1 MLKLKKVSPKNRE
14 TYLEIADTIENLKNN
29 NAINSYLG
37 NKGYSIYKTC
47 LTTKI
52 IDFIK
57 DELTLKPVLINSLV
71 ESKSFPA
78 YQESEKK
85 LYVPRYW
92 GINIFGYPKTIKI
105 QYGTTINLKFNGDL
119 RDYQQKVLN
128 EYLKAIDFVSDN
140 TKDNTN
146 NTNNKGNGSA
156 LIELWTGAGKTVLG
170 LKIIEVLRKKTIIFV
185 HKSFLKNQWVERI
198 TQYLPNAK
206 IGFIQGP
213 IVDIEN
219 KDIVLAM
226 IQSVSMKTYQDTL
239 FDSFGLSIYDECFKG
254 STLIY
259 TSGGCVK
266 ISNLYKLW
274 KQNRAA
280 QIRSYNKILKTFE
293 YKPLTYAWKKKSN
306 QFVQLTLN
314 NEHNTFE
321 CTIECTLNHKIL
333 TPNDYVEAHKLN
345 SGSQILSKSGS
356 SNELVLLE
364 VVKQE
369 FILTDDLIDVYDI
382 EVADNHNYIL
392 ANIVTDDK
400 ITIRCSPIVSNC
412 HHMSSEVFSNCLKKC
427 NTLYGLGLS
436 ATMDRKDGLT
446 KLFKMH
452 LGEICYK
459 PPKNSSQDNV
469 LVKAIDYIV
478 ENDDDYNEVE
488 RDYRGNVKYS
498 TMVSKV
504 SNYNNRSDFIVYI
517 LESELLINPTQQF
530 IVLSQTKNLLNYL
543 FDSLTHKK
551 IASVGYYIGGMKME
565 ELKKSESKQ
574 IILATY
580 SMAAEALDIKSL
592 TSLFLASPKSD
603 IIQAVGR
610 ILREKHANPLVIDL
624 IDNHDVFL
632 NQFNKRRAFYN
643 EKNYKIIRSNNQK
656 YNDYINHLKTLAPK
670 NETTTLLEVTQEM
683 LESNASCNY
692 WNILV
697 PNSRKKKGL
706 IYATSINATS
716 INDANDDTINKCLIT
731 IN

>member
-1 MLKLKKVSPKNRE
+1 MLKLKKISPKNRE
-14 TYLEIADTIENLKNN
+14 SYLELADVIENLKKNN
-29 NAINSYLG
+29 LINSYLG
-37 NKGYSIYKTC
+37 NKGYSIYKVC

-57 DELTLKPVLINSLV
+57 DELTLKPVLINSLT
-71 ESKSFPA
+71 EAKSFPA

-85 LYVPRYW
+85 IYVPRYW
-92 GINIFGYPKTIKI
+92 GINMFGYPKTIKI
-105 QYGTTINLKFNGDL
+105 QYGATINLKFNGTL

-128 EYLKAIDFVSDN
+128 EYLKAIDFVSTSTNDS
-140 TKDNTN
+140 TKNDSTKNDITN
-146 NTNNKGNGSA
+146 DSTKNKGNGSA

-185 HKSFLKNQWVERI
+185 HKSFLKDQWIERI
-198 TQYLPNAK
+198 AQYLPNAK
-206 IGFIQGP
+206 IGLIQGP
-213 IVDIEN
+213 IIDIEN

-226 IQSVSMKTYQDTL
+226 IQSVSMKTYDDTL
-239 FDSFGLSIYDECFKG
+239 FDSFGLSVYDECFKG

-274 KQNRAA
+274 KQNRALN
-280 QIRSYNKILKTFE
+280 IRSYNRTSKTFE

-306 QFVQLTLN
+306 QFVKLTLN
-314 NEHNTFE
+314 NERNTFE

-345 SGSQILSKSGS
+345 SGSKVLSKSGS
-356 SNELVLLE
+356 SKEVILLE

-369 FILTDDLIDVYDI
+369 FIFSEHSSDVYDI

-392 ANIVTDDK
+392 ANIVTGDN
-400 ITIRCSPIVSNC
+400 IQIRCGPIVSNC

-478 ENDDDYNEVE
+478 ENDEDYNEVE

-498 TMVSKV
+498 TLVSKI
-504 SNYNNRSDFIVYI
+504 SNYNRRSDFIVYI
-517 LESELLINPTQQF
+517 LESELFINPHQQF
-530 IVLSQTKNLLNYL
+530 IVLAQTKNLLNYL

-551 IASVGYYIGGMKME
+551 IASIGYYIGGMKME

-610 ILREKHANPLVIDL
+610 ILREKHASPLVIDL

-643 EKNYKIIRSNNQK
+643 EKNYKIIRSNNEK
-656 YNDYINHLKTLAPK
+656 YCDYIKHLKTHK
-670 NETTTLLEVTQEM
+670 TETETETET
-683 LESNASCNY
+683 AY
-692 WNILV
+692 WNTLI
-697 PNSRKKKGL
+697 PNSRKKAS
-706 IYATSINATS
+706 ATET
-716 INDANDDTINKCLIT
+716 THKCLI
-731 IN
+731 

>member
-14 TYLEIADTIENLKNN
+14 SYLELANVIENLKKNN
-29 NAINSYLG
+29 LINSYLG
-37 NKGYSIYKTC
+37 NKGYSIYKVC

-57 DELTLKPVLINSLV
+57 DELTLKPILINSLV
-71 ESKSFPA
+71 ETKSFPA

-85 LYVPRYW
+85 IYVPRYW
-92 GINIFGYPKTIKI
+92 GINMFGYPKTIKI
-105 QYGTTINLKFNGDL
+105 QYGTTINLKFNGTL
-119 RDYQQKVLN
+119 RDYQLKVLN
-128 EYLKAIDFVSDN
+128 EYLKAIDFVSDDTQDS
-140 TKDNTN
+140 TK
-146 NTNNKGNGSA
+146 NKGNGSA

-185 HKSFLKNQWVERI
+185 HKSFLKDQWIERI

-206 IGFIQGP
+206 IGLIQGP
-213 IVDIEN
+213 VVDIEN

-226 IQSVSMKTYQDTL
+226 IQSVSMKTYDDTL
-239 FDSFGLSIYDECFKG
+239 FDSFGLSVYDECFKG

-274 KQNRAA
+274 KQNRALN
-280 QIRSYNKILKTFE
+280 IRSYNSTTKTFE

-306 QFVQLTLN
+306 QFVKLTLN
-314 NEHNTFE
+314 NERNTFE

-333 TPNDYVEAHKLN
+333 TPNDYPNDYVEAHKLN
-345 SGSQILSKSGS
+345 SGSKVMSKSGS
-356 SNELVLLE
+356 SKEVVLLE

-369 FILTDDLIDVYDI
+369 FIFSEDISDVYDI

-392 ANIVTDDK
+392 ANIVTGDT
-400 ITIRCSPIVSNC
+400 IQIRCGPIVSNC

-498 TMVSKV
+498 TLVSKI
-504 SNYNNRSDFIVYI
+504 SNYNRRSDFIVYI

-551 IASVGYYIGGMKME
+551 IACVGYYIGGMKME

-610 ILREKHANPLVIDL
+610 ILREKHASPLVIDL

-643 EKNYKIIRSNNQK
+643 EKNYKIIRSNNEK
-656 YNDYINHLKTLAPK
+656 YCDYIKHLKTLK
-670 NETTTLLEVTQEM
+670 TETEIEIETEIETELENNNNQTAYWKTL
-683 LESNASCNY
+683 
-692 WNILV
+692 I
-697 PNSRKKKGL
+697 PNSRKKAS
-706 IYATSINATS
+706 ATETTGI
-716 INDANDDTINKCLIT
+716 CLI
-731 IN
+731 

>member
-1 MLKLKKVSPKNRE
+1 MLKKISPKNR
-14 TYLEIADTIENLKNN
+14 TNYIEIVDIINNLKSNDL
-29 NAINSYLG
+29 INCYLG
-37 NKGYSIYKTC
+37 NKGYSIYKVC

-57 DELTLKPVLINSLV
+57 AELTLKPVSVNSLT
-71 ESKSFPA
+71 ETKSFPA

-85 LYVPRYW
+85 IYVPRYW
-92 GINIFGYPKTIKI
+92 GINMFGFPKTIKI
-105 QYGTTINLKFNGDL
+105 SYGTTINLKFNGVL
-119 RDYQQKVLN
+119 RDYQQKVLD
-128 EYLKAIDFVSDN
+128 EYLKAIDF
-140 TKDNTN
+140 TREEK
-146 NTNNKGNGSA
+146 NNKGNGSA

-170 LKIIEVLRKKTIIFV
+170 LKIIEVLCKKTIIFV
-185 HKSFLKNQWVERI
+185 HKSFLKDQWIERI

-206 IGFIQGP
+206 IGLIQGP
-213 IVDIEN
+213 IIDIEN

-226 IQSVSMKTYQDTL
+226 IQSVSMKSYPDTL
-239 FDSFGLSIYDECFKG
+239 FDSFGLSVYDECFKG
-254 STLIY
+254 STLVY

-274 KQNRAA
+274 KQNRALN
-280 QIRSYNKILKTFE
+280 IRSYNRTSKTFE

-306 QFVQLTLN
+306 QFVKLSLN

-321 CTIECTLNHKIL
+321 CAIECTLNHKIL

-345 SGSQILSKSGS
+345 IGSQVLSKNGS

-369 FILTDDLIDVYDI
+369 FILSEDIIDVYDI

-469 LVKAIDYIV
+469 LVKAIDFIV
-478 ENDDDYNEVE
+478 DNDNDYNEVE
-488 RDYRGNVKYS
+488 RDYRGNVKYT

-504 SNYNNRSDFIVYI
+504 SNFNSRSDFIVYI
-517 LESELLINPTQQF
+517 LESELYINPNQQF
-530 IVLSQTKNLLNYL
+530 IVLAQTKNLLNYL
-543 FDSLTHKK
+543 FQALNHKK
-551 IASVGYYIGGMKME
+551 VASVGYYIGGMKTE

-610 ILREKHANPLVIDL
+610 ILREKHTNPLVIDL
-624 IDNHDVFL
+624 IDNHEVFL
-632 NQFNKRRAFYN
+632 NQFTKRRTFYN
-643 EKNYKIIRSNNQK
+643 EKNYKIVRSNNKK
-656 YNDYINHLKTLAPK
+656 YCDYINHLKTLASE

-683 LESNASCNY
+683 LENNTNY
-692 WNILV
+692 WNILL
-697 PNSRKKKGL
+697 PTTRKKKRF
-706 IYATSINATS
+706 N
-716 INDANDDTINKCLIT
+716 
-731 IN
+731 

>member
-1 MLKLKKVSPKNRE
+1 MLKKISPKNR
-14 TYLEIADTIENLKNN
+14 TNYIEIVDIIDNLKSNDL
-29 NAINSYLG
+29 INCYLG
-37 NKGYSIYKTC
+37 NKGYSIYKVC

-57 DELTLKPVLINSLV
+57 AELTLKPVSVNSLT
-71 ESKSFPA
+71 ETKSFPA

-85 LYVPRYW
+85 IYVPRYW
-92 GINIFGYPKTIKI
+92 GINMFGFPKTIKI
-105 QYGTTINLKFNGDL
+105 SYGTTINLKFNGVL

-128 EYLKAIDFVSDN
+128 EYLKAIDF
-140 TKDNTN
+140 TREEK
-146 NTNNKGNGSA
+146 NNKGNGSA

-170 LKIIEVLRKKTIIFV
+170 LKIIEVLCKKTIIFV
-185 HKSFLKNQWVERI
+185 HKSFLKDQWIERI
-198 TQYLPNAK
+198 AQYLPNAK
-206 IGFIQGP
+206 IGLIQGP
-213 IVDIEN
+213 IIDIEN

-226 IQSVSMKTYQDTL
+226 IQSVSMKSYPDTL
-239 FDSFGLSIYDECFKG
+239 FDSFGLSVYDECFKG

-274 KQNRAA
+274 KQKRALN
-280 QIRSYNKILKTFE
+280 IRSYNRTSKTFE

-306 QFVQLTLN
+306 QFVKLSLN

-345 SGSQILSKSGS
+345 SGSHILSKSGS

-369 FILTDDLIDVYDI
+369 FILSEDTIDVYDI

-469 LVKAIDYIV
+469 LVKAIDFIV
-478 ENDDDYNEVE
+478 DNDNDYNEVE
-488 RDYRGNVKYS
+488 RDYRGNVKYT

-504 SNYNNRSDFIVYI
+504 SNFNSRSDFIVYI
-517 LESELLINPTQQF
+517 LESELFINSNQQF
-530 IVLSQTKNLLNYL
+530 IVLAQTKNLLNYL

-610 ILREKHANPLVIDL
+610 ILREKHTNPLVIDL
-624 IDNHDVFL
+624 IDNHEVFL
-632 NQFNKRRAFYN
+632 NQFTKRRTFYN
-643 EKNYKIIRSNNQK
+643 EKNYKIVRSNNKK
-656 YNDYINHLKTLAPK
+656 YCDYINHLKTLALQ

-683 LESNASCNY
+683 LENNTNY
-692 WNILV
+692 WNILL
-697 PNSRKKKGL
+697 PTTRKKKGL
-706 IYATSINATS
+706 INTTSTNNTS
-716 INDANDDTINKCLIT
+716 SETINKCLIT
-731 IN
+731 ID

>member
-1 MLKLKKVSPKNRE
+1 MLKKISPKNRE
-14 TYLEIADTIENLKNN
+14 HYLDIADTIENLKKNN
-29 NAINSYLG
+29 SINSYLG
-37 NKGYSIYKTC
+37 NKGYSIYKAC

-57 DELTLKPVLINSLV
+57 DELTLKPVILNSLV
-71 ESKSFPA
+71 EAKSFPT

-85 LYVPRYW
+85 LYVPRFW
-92 GINIFGYPKTIKI
+92 GINMFGLPKTIKI
-105 QYGTTINLKFNGDL
+105 QYGANINLKFNGDL
-119 RDYQQKVLN
+119 RDYQHTVLN
-128 EYLKAIDFVSDN
+128 EYLKAIHFVSDDIKN
-140 TKDNTN
+140 DIKNDI
-146 NTNNKGNGSA
+146 NNKGNGSA

-170 LKIIEVLRKKTIIFV
+170 LKIIEVLCKKTIIFV
-185 HKSFLKNQWVERI
+185 HKSFLKNQWIERI

-206 IGFIQGP
+206 IGLIQGP

-226 IQSVSMKTYQDTL
+226 IQSVSMKTYHETL

-266 ISNLYKLW
+266 ISTLYNLW
-274 KQNRAA
+274 KKNRVLR
-280 QIRSYNKILKTFE
+280 IRSYNRTLKTFE

-306 QFVQLTLN
+306 QFVKLTLN

-321 CTIECTLNHKIL
+321 CIIECTLNHKIL

-345 SGSQILSKSGS
+345 SGTQVMSKSGY

-369 FILTDDLIDVYDI
+369 FILSEDSVDVYDI

-392 ANIVTDDK
+392 ANIVTNDK
-400 ITIRCSPIVSNC
+400 IQIQCGPIVSNC

-478 ENDDDYNEVE
+478 ENDDEYNEVE

-504 SNYNNRSDFIVYI
+504 SNYNSRSDFIVYI
-517 LESELLINPTQQF
+517 LESELLINPDQQF

-543 FDSLTHKK
+543 FESLTHKK
-551 IASVGYYIGGMKME
+551 ITSVGYYIGGMKME

-610 ILREKHANPLVIDL
+610 ILREKHNNPLVIDL

-632 NQFNKRRAFYN
+632 NQFSKRRTFYN
-643 EKNYKIIRSNNQK
+643 EKNYKIIRSNNDK
-656 YNDYINHLKTLAPK
+656 YCDYIKHLKTHK
-670 NETTTLLEVTQEM
+670 TETKTKTKTETET
-683 LESNASCNY
+683 ETETENYDTAY
-692 WNILV
+692 WNTVV
-697 PNSRKKKGL
+697 PNSRKK
-706 IYATSINATS
+706 ASASETTHN
-716 INDANDDTINKCLIT
+716 CLI
-731 IN
+731 

>member
-1 MLKLKKVSPKNRE
+1 MLKKISPKNR
-14 TYLEIADTIENLKNN
+14 TNYIEIVDIIDKLKSNDL
-29 NAINSYLG
+29 INCYLG
-37 NKGYSIYKTC
+37 NKGYSIYKVC

-57 DELTLKPVLINSLV
+57 DELTLKPVSVNSLT
-71 ESKSFPA
+71 ETKSFPA

-85 LYVPRYW
+85 IYVPRYW
-92 GINIFGYPKTIKI
+92 GINMFGFPKTIKI
-105 QYGTTINLKFNGDL
+105 SYGTTINIKFNGVL
-119 RDYQQKVLN
+119 RDYQVKVLN
-128 EYLKAIDFVSDN
+128 EYLKAIDF
-140 TKDNTN
+140 TTEEK
-146 NTNNKGNGSA
+146 NNKGNGSA

-170 LKIIEVLRKKTIIFV
+170 LKIIEVLCKKTIIFV
-185 HKSFLKNQWVERI
+185 HKSFLKDQWIERI

-206 IGFIQGP
+206 IGLIQGP
-213 IVDIEN
+213 IIDIEN

-226 IQSVSMKTYQDTL
+226 IQSVSMKSYPDTL
-239 FDSFGLSIYDECFKG
+239 FDSFGLSVYDECFKG

-274 KQNRAA
+274 KQNRPLN
-280 QIRSYNKILKTFE
+280 IRSYNRTSKTFE

-306 QFVQLTLN
+306 QFVKLTLN

-345 SGSQILSKSGS
+345 SGSRVLSKSGS
-356 SNELVLLE
+356 SKEVVLLE

-369 FILTDDLIDVYDI
+369 FILSEDSSDVYDI

-392 ANIVTDDK
+392 ANIVTGDT
-400 ITIRCSPIVSNC
+400 IQIRCGPIVSNC

-469 LVKAIDYIV
+469 LVKAIDFIV
-478 ENDDDYNEVE
+478 DNDNEYNEVE
-488 RDYRGNVKYS
+488 RDYRGNVKYT

-504 SNYNNRSDFIVYI
+504 SNFNSRSDFIVYI
-517 LESELLINPTQQF
+517 LESELFINPNQQF
-530 IVLSQTKNLLNYL
+530 IVLAQTKNLLNYL
-543 FDSLTHKK
+543 FQALNHKK
-551 IASVGYYIGGMKME
+551 VASVGYYIGGMKTE

-610 ILREKHANPLVIDL
+610 ILREKHTNPLVIDL
-624 IDNHDVFL
+624 IDNHEVFL

-643 EKNYKIIRSNNQK
+643 EKNYKIVRSNNKK
-656 YNDYINHLKTLAPK
+656 YCDYINQLKTLAPK

-683 LESNASCNY
+683 LENNTNY
-692 WNILV
+692 WNILL
-697 PNSRKKKGL
+697 PTTRKKKGL
-706 IYATSINATS
+706 INTTSANNAS
-716 INDANDDTINKCLIT
+716 SETINKCLIT

>member
-1 MLKLKKVSPKNRE
+1 MLKLKSVSPKNRE
-14 TYLEIADTIENLKNN
+14 SYLELADVIENLKKNN
-29 NAINSYLG
+29 LINSYLG
-37 NKGYSIYKTC
+37 NKGYSIYKVC

-57 DELTLKPVLINSLV
+57 DELTLKPVLINSLT
-71 ESKSFPA
+71 EAKSFPA

-85 LYVPRYW
+85 IYVPRYW
-92 GINIFGYPKTIKI
+92 GINMFGYPKTIKI
-105 QYGTTINLKFNGDL
+105 QYGATINLKFNGTL

-128 EYLKAIDFVSDN
+128 EYLKAIDFVS
-140 TKDNTN
+140 TSTN
-146 NTNNKGNGSA
+146 DTTNNKGTGSA

-185 HKSFLKNQWVERI
+185 HKSFLKDQWIERI

-206 IGFIQGP
+206 IGLIQGP

-226 IQSVSMKTYQDTL
+226 IQSVSMKTYPDTL
-239 FDSFGLSIYDECFKG
+239 FDSFGLSVYDECFKG

-274 KQNRAA
+274 KQNRALN
-280 QIRSYNKILKTFE
+280 IRSYNRTSKTFE

-306 QFVQLTLN
+306 QFVKLTLN

-321 CTIECTLNHKIL
+321 CIIECTLNHKIL

-345 SGSQILSKSGS
+345 SGSKVLSKSGS
-356 SNELVLLE
+356 SKEVVLLE

-369 FILTDDLIDVYDI
+369 FIISEDSSDVYDI

-392 ANIVTDDK
+392 ANIVTGDT
-400 ITIRCSPIVSNC
+400 IQIRCGPIVSNC

-478 ENDDDYNEVE
+478 ENDEDYNEVE

-498 TMVSKV
+498 TLVSKI
-504 SNYNNRSDFIVYI
+504 SNYNRRSDFIVYI
-517 LESELLINPTQQF
+517 LESELFINPHQQF
-530 IVLSQTKNLLNYL
+530 IVLAQTKNLLNYL

-551 IASVGYYIGGMKME
+551 IASIGYYIGGMKME

-610 ILREKHANPLVIDL
+610 ILREKHASPLVIDL

-643 EKNYKIIRSNNQK
+643 EKNYKIIRSNNEK
-656 YNDYINHLKTLAPK
+656 YCDYIKHLKTLK
-670 NETTTLLEVTQEM
+670 NEKETETETETETENVNDTAYWKTLL
-683 LESNASCNY
+683 
-692 WNILV
+692 
-697 PNSRKKKGL
+697 PNSRKKAS
-706 IYATSINATS
+706 ATETTGI
-716 INDANDDTINKCLIT
+716 CLI
-731 IN
+731 

>member
-1 MLKLKKVSPKNRE
+1 MLKKVSPKNRE
-14 TYLEIADTIENLKNN
+14 HYLEIANVIENLKKNN
-29 NAINSYLG
+29 LINSYLG
-37 NKGYSIYKTC
+37 NKGYSIYKVC
-47 LTTKI
+47 LNAKI

-57 DELTLKPVLINSLV
+57 EELTLKPVIVNSLV
-71 ESKSFPA
+71 EAKSFPA

-92 GINIFGYPKTIKI
+92 GINMFGLPKTIKI
-105 QYGTTINLKFNGDL
+105 QYGANINLKFNGTL
-119 RDYQQKVLN
+119 RDYQEKVLN
-128 EYLKAIDFVSDN
+128 EYLKAINFGIDDI
-140 TKDNTN
+140 
-146 NTNNKGNGSA
+146 NNKGNGSA

-170 LKIIEVLRKKTIIFV
+170 LKIIEVLCKKTIIFV
-185 HKSFLKNQWVERI
+185 HKSFLKDQWIERI

-206 IGFIQGP
+206 IGLIQGP
-213 IVDIEN
+213 IIDIEN

-226 IQSVSMKTYQDTL
+226 IQSVSMKSYPDTL
-239 FDSFGLSIYDECFKG
+239 FDSFGLSLYDECFKG

-266 ISNLYKLW
+266 ISTLYNLW
-274 KQNRAA
+274 KQNRVLR
-280 QIRSYNKILKTFE
+280 IRSYNRTSKTFE

-306 QFVQLTLN
+306 QFVKLTLN

-321 CTIECTLNHKIL
+321 CIIECTLNHKIL
-333 TPNDYVEAHKLN
+333 TPNDYVEAYKLN
-345 SGSQILSKSGS
+345 SGSQIISKSGY

-369 FILTDDLIDVYDI
+369 FILNEDSVDVYDI

-392 ANIVTDDK
+392 ATIVTNDAVE
-400 ITIRCSPIVSNC
+400 IRCGPIVSNC

-478 ENDDDYNEVE
+478 DNDDEYNEVE
-488 RDYRGNVKYS
+488 HDYRGNVKYS

-504 SNYNNRSDFIVYI
+504 SNYNSRSDFIVYI
-517 LESELLINPTQQF
+517 LESELFINPHQQF
-530 IVLSQTKNLLNYL
+530 IVLAQTKNLLNYL
-543 FDSLTHKK
+543 FQSLNHKK
-551 IASVGYYIGGMKME
+551 FASVGYYIGGMKTE

-610 ILREKHANPLVIDL
+610 ILREKHSNPLVIDL

-643 EKNYKIIRSNNQK
+643 EKNYKIIRSNNHK
-656 YNDYINHLKTLAPK
+656 YNNYINHLKTT
-670 NETTTLLEVTQEM
+670 NTQELLEQIN
-683 LESNASCNY
+683 SDY
-692 WNILV
+692 WNTLV
-697 PNSRKKKGL
+697 PNVRRKKNVE
-706 IYATSINATS
+706 TNATG
-716 INDANDDTINKCLIT
+716 NDVISETTHNCLISL
-731 IN
+731 N